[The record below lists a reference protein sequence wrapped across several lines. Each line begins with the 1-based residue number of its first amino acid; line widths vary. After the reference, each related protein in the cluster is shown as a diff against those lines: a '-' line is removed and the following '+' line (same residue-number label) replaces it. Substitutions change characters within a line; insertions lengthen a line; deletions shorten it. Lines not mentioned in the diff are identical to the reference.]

1 MTVPGG
7 TRRLSIGLLGEYVGK
22 IYFETK
28 QRPVYL
34 IRDVILRSCEIAAPS
49 TEDEK
54 RTHDAV

>member
-49 TEDEK
+49 PEDEK